1 MLLFLRSLTL
11 RRGGRELLRD
21 LDLEVRAGER
31 WAVIGPNGVGKSTLL
46 AVLGSGR
53 LGATD
58 EGDLRRAPGVW
69 TATVEQGQADPAAL
83 PEGATL
89 LDLAAM
95 ALRPLEE
102 LGADLARLA
111 ADLGEAPDPAAL
123 DRYGRSL
130 ALFEL
135 RGGYRM
141 REALDEA
148 LARIGLARAGL
159 RPLAEASE
167 GERRRARLA
176 GALASGA
183 ELLVLDEPS
192 NHLDILARAWLARR
206 LRAHT
211 GGLVFAS
218 HDRTLIDEVATH
230 VLRLGPGPVQKLRG
244 GYAEAERHHHEQS
257 RAEDKA
263 ERARRK
269 RVAELEE
276 MARELRAHGHRG
288 AQVRRLRAERELR
301 GLQPPTSPAVEGAS
315 TPRMRFGVADAGRGA
330 DRKRRGEPLAR
341 FEHLSHGSLLQDVHL
356 SIASGERLAIVGPN
370 GSGKSTM
377 LAMIEGLLPSDDPRS
392 SRWWRQGASLL
403 RMGQS
408 DRGLPDDITPRE
420 ALMAWVGG
428 RQAEDRLAQVGL
440 PPATWDRQATALSGG
455 ERARA
460 GLALLMSREADLL
473 LLDEPTN
480 DLDLPAIEA
489 LETALR
495 QTPAA
500 LVLVSHDA
508 RLVEAVGAEVLSI
521 EDGRLLRW
529 RAGLHGW
536 RRGQRR
542 LEEGLGAG
550 LGVEATEA
558 GASSADVRQG
568 AASTATS
575 PAAPADRASAN
586 GEEQVV
592 DAEAYWAEEVAT
604 AEAAMADPRRWSERD
619 LLRWRQR
626 RKAAEEAIIGHWE
639 HLSAAP
645 PPQPPF
651 RTREEGMVL
660 WAERQGDGLRAW
672 LDGAEHEPMAS
683 AELRVVGTT
692 ADGEGDRPPLR
703 VGHLVLPRANDREL
717 TPWAF
722 RALVR
727 GAARLAFYLTAVD
740 LVQLADPR
748 DPGGFEPLA
757 PGWWLWR
764 RKTMERAE
772 GWRRR

>member
-1 MLLFLRSLTL
+1 MLLFLRSLIL

-46 AVLGSGR
+46 AVLGGGR

-83 PEGATL
+83 PADATL

-111 ADLGEAPDPAAL
+111 ADLGETPDPTEL

-206 LRAHT
+206 LRAHR

-218 HDRTLIDEVATH
+218 HDRALIDAVATH

-244 GYAEAERHHHEQS
+244 GYAEAERQHHEQG

-269 RVAELEE
+269 RVAELEA
-276 MARELRAHGHRG
+276 MARELQAHGHRG

-301 GLQPPTSPAVEGAS
+301 GLQPPERPAAEGSS
-315 TPRMRFGVADAGRGA
+315 TPRMRFGVADARRGA
-330 DRKRRGEPLAR
+330 DRKRHHEPLAR

-392 SRWWRQGASLL
+392 SRWWRQGTSLL

-408 DRGLPDDITPRE
+408 DRGLPDDVTPRE

-428 RQAEDRLAQVGL
+428 RQAEDRLAQSGL
-440 PPATWDRQATALSGG
+440 PPATWDRQAAALSGG

-508 RLVEAVGAEVLSI
+508 HLVEAVGAEVLSI

-529 RAGLHGW
+529 RAGLQGW

-542 LEEGLGAG
+542 LEEGLGTPIGA
-550 LGVEATEA
+550 EATA
-558 GASSADVRQG
+558 ASASSTDMAQG
-568 AASTATS
+568 AASAE
-575 PAAPADRASAN
+575 ASAD
-586 GEEQVV
+586 GTSAHEKEPGA
-592 DAEAYWAEEVAT
+592 DEEAYWAEEVAT

-672 LDGAEHEPMAS
+672 LDGAEQEPLAS

-692 ADGEGDRPPLR
+692 AEGEGGRPALR

-764 RKTMERAE
+764 RRAMERSE